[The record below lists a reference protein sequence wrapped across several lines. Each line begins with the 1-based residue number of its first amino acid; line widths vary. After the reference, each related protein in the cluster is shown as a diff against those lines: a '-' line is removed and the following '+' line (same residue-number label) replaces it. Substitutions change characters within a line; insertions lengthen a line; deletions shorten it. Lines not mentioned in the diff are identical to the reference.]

1 MADEKQNI
9 CSRRDSNPRP
19 LIIYLLGFEDAR
31 LNDEHAGDIC
41 FYYFHFQILLLHLY
55 QTCLYIGYAC
65 GIRQFLVYG
74 EDCIIIS
81 NQDLHAWKVA
91 RNHAMPENWLFD
103 YWLQMTDWLFTP
115 YLFSAVFIKLVP
127 DWWLLTEYRWHQCCN
142 SYHLK
147 VLTVNA

>member
-1 MADEKQNI
+1 MPKYGRNLFIKLSLRE
-9 CSRRDSNPRP
+9 P
-19 LIIYLLGFEDAR
+19 LEEIAPGVFKYAR

-74 EDCIIIS
+74 EYCIIIS

-91 RNHAMPENWLFD
+91 RNQAMPE
-103 YWLQMTDWLFTP
+103 
-115 YLFSAVFIKLVP
+115 V
-127 DWWLLTEYRWHQCCN
+127 
-142 SYHLK
+142 
-147 VLTVNA
+147 

>member
-1 MADEKQNI
+1 MDTVPKDG
-9 CSRRDSNPRP
+9 RY
-19 LIIYLLGFEDAR
+19 LIIKFSLRETLEEIAPGVFKYAR

-91 RNHAMPENWLFD
+91 RNQAMPD
-103 YWLQMTDWLFTP
+103 
-115 YLFSAVFIKLVP
+115 KLII
-127 DWWLLTEYRWHQCCN
+127 
-142 SYHLK
+142 
-147 VLTVNA
+147 